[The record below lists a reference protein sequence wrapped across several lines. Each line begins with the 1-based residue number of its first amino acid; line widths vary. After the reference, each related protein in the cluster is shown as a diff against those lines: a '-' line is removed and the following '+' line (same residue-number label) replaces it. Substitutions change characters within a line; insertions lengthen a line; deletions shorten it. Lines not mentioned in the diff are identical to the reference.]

1 MNCDAVSDFLIFNGQ
16 YRSTDDPDVFCDFD
30 PRSIYEVIKLIEG
43 VPLFFEDHM
52 DRLRLS
58 AAHLGVKIE
67 KSSAEILNE
76 IALLV
81 EKNRQTDINVKL
93 VSTNMGEMPVF
104 LTYFVKQDFPDPID
118 YQNGART
125 ILYTGERKDP
135 HLKTIESSYRERV
148 RSQKNSAG
156 AYEAL
161 LVNENGYIFEGTRS
175 NLFFLKNEQL
185 CTPPSGEVL
194 LGVTRRY
201 VLKACDRLG
210 IGVKEE
216 LLHQND
222 LQLLQGAFLTGTTI
236 DVLPI
241 GHIDEHYL
249 PSVRQPVI
257 TRVAAKFG
265 DACRAYI
272 RSRRSALPNSQKLV

>member
-1 MNCDAVSDFLIFNGQ
+1 MKCDAASDFLICNGQ
-16 YRSTDDPDVFCDFD
+16 YRSTDDPGIFCDFD
-30 PRSIYEVIKLIEG
+30 PKSIYEVIKLIEG

-67 KSSAEILNE
+67 KSGAEILSE

-93 VSTNMGEMPVF
+93 VSTHTGETPVF
-104 LTYFVKQDFPDPID
+104 LTYFVHQDFPNPID

-125 ILYTGERKDP
+125 ILYAGERKDP

-148 RSQKNSAG
+148 RSQKDSAG

-175 NLFFLKNEQL
+175 NLFFLKHEQL

-194 LGVTRRY
+194 LGVTRRH
-201 VLKACDRLG
+201 VLKACSRLG

-222 LQLLQGAFLTGTTI
+222 LQLLQGAFITGTTI

-241 GHIDEHYL
+241 GHINERYL
-249 PSVRQPVI
+249 PSVKHPII
-257 TRVAAKFG
+257 TRVAVEFG
-265 DACRAYI
+265 DTCRAYI
-272 RSRRSALPNSQKLV
+272 RARRSAPANSQKLA